1 MVDHDGGQSPEVD
14 VVVYD
19 TSVLAP
25 LYYLDRPKVVPLD
38 ACIYA
43 IEVKTRLT
51 ATAVSD
57 ALDKADRIAGMSYVS
72 ELMAHGRPHSRVV
85 TALFAFDSD
94 LTGPGADEVQRVT
107 DRRGGVRHPE
117 IARIEGEWFTIDA
130 PALKVLCVVG
140 RCYAWHDVARTADER
155 VVRDS
160 AGRPADY
167 MWQLWS
173 PNDDDFD
180 EVLAFVGGLANT
192 VVANMGRRLWLGE
205 YLIAP

>member
-1 MVDHDGGQSPEVD
+1 MAHPLYRDHFTARIRHAVEQARAASGIAHHGLAGGVRELLVGEILRPALPPHIGIETGVAMVDHDGGQSPEVD

-130 PALKVLCVVG
+130 PALKV
-140 RCYAWHDVARTADER
+140 
-155 VVRDS
+155 
-160 AGRPADY
+160 
-167 MWQLWS
+167 
-173 PNDDDFD
+173 
-180 EVLAFVGGLANT
+180 
-192 VVANMGRRLWLGE
+192 
-205 YLIAP
+205 